1 MEQWRRDVELLGNA
15 VWNSEHHSMLL
26 KRIEVN
32 VWHKLTAEEQAAFL
46 ELLESCHWG
55 PAEVERAKAIVE
67 TATWFSKLGAR

>member
-1 MEQWRRDVELLGNA
+1 
-15 VWNSEHHSMLL
+15 MLL